1 MTDIKL
7 YNGNCIEYMDKLI
20 DQNIQVDR
28 IVTDPPYLTTPRGNA
43 GNSGGMMQKLI
54 NKKGQ
59 VFHNNNCPVTEWGP
73 RIYKLLKETGH
84 CYIMT
89 NHRNLM
95 EYLQVLTDCGF
106 HFIKSLVWDKQ
117 NKIMGQYFMSQFEY
131 ILFFRKGAGV
141 KINECGTSDILSVPN
156 KKLKGPDG
164 KNLHDTEKPVKLME
178 TLVRNSTKEGE
189 VVMDFAMGIGS
200 TGVACKNL
208 NRGFIG
214 MEIDPDYFR
223 IAEQRIYYEDYKF

>member
-1 MTDIKL
+1 M
-7 YNGNCIEYMDKLI
+7 
-20 DQNIQVDR
+20 
-28 IVTDPPYLTTPRGNA
+28 
-43 GNSGGMMQKLI
+43 
-54 NKKGQ
+54 
-59 VFHNNNCPVTEWGP
+59 
-73 RIYKLLKETGH
+73 
-84 CYIMT
+84 
-89 NHRNLM
+89 
-95 EYLQVLTDCGF
+95 
-106 HFIKSLVWDKQ
+106 
-117 NKIMGQYFMSQFEY
+117 
-131 ILFFRKGAGV
+131 
-141 KINECGTSDILSVPN
+141 KINECGTPDILFVPN